1 MRLSSVTGNT
11 TLCCYVSR
19 SNISGD
25 IGAIESLRQ
34 TCLHRNAAV
43 GITGALDYDNDVFFQ
58 ALEGET
64 PVVEAMM
71 EKIRLDPR
79 HRDVATLFWDYDRR
93 RVFLKWSMKF
103 VSGIHAPP
111 SEDNPFDYD
120 RLRQAGRAVLDE
132 QIQILAAA

>member
-1 MRLSSVTGNT
+1 MRLSLNAEQS

-34 TCLHRNAAV
+34 TCLQRNATT
-43 GITGALDYDNDVFFQ
+43 GITGALYYDNDVFFQ

-64 PVVEAMM
+64 SAVEAMM
-71 EKIRLDPR
+71 EKIKADPR
-79 HRDVATLFWDYDRR
+79 HRDITVLFWDYDRR
-93 RVFLKWSMKF
+93 RIFVKWSMKF

-111 SEDNPFDYD
+111 SEENPFDYD
-120 RLRQAGRAVLDE
+120 RLCRAGHAVLDE
-132 QIQILAAA
+132 QIRILAAA